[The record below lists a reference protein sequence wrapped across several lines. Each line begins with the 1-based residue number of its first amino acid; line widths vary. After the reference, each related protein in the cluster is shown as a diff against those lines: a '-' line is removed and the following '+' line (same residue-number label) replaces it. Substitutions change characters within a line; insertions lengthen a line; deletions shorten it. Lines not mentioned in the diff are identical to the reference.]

1 MAPRI
6 SGKRV
11 RGKCYFCCC
20 CCLQGPDAEQVE
32 QGRVICEDVD
42 LGEPVGE
49 EV

>member
-1 MAPRI
+1 MPPRF
-6 SGKRV
+6 SGKGV
-11 RGKCYFCCC
+11 RRKCYFCCC

-32 QGRVICEDVD
+32 QGTEICEDVS